1 MNKLLTFFLFLFFL
15 TSFSKTYAN
24 FNIKARTVILQ
35 DFLSGKILYEMRGV
49 SEAIARSS
57 MRIAAYKMPVKTKF
71 LIREGF
77 VAE

>member
-1 MNKLLTFFLFLFFL
+1 MKLLIQIPCLNEEENLEDVL
-15 TSFSKTYAN
+15 KSVPRQ
-24 FNIKARTVILQ
+24 I
-35 DFLSGKILYEMRGV
+35 DGV